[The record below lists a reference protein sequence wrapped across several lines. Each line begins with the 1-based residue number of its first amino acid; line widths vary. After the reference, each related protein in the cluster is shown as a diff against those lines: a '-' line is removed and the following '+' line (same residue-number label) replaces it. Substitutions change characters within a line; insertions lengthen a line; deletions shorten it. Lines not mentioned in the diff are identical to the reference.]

1 MMDKSSQELYDVIVG
16 TRKVEAFG
24 QAMKKKLAENSSKG
38 NWKDCP
44 LDYLIARLHQEI
56 DELDKADDS
65 ELLNEAAD
73 IANFLMMYCDNRG
86 LLKE

>member
-1 MMDKSSQELYDVIVG
+1 MNEPLEQTLSIEVQVFAKAMQE
-16 TRKVEAFG
+16 
-24 QAMKKKLAENSSKG
+24 KLWENRHKG
-38 NWKDCP
+38 GWKDCP
-44 LDYLIARLHQEI
+44 LDYLIAGLHQEI